1 MLRWGRWSGGT
12 ASITL
17 EDGTDASQ
25 DLSQQSLHWVS
36 GPEWFG
42 PPVIPLSG
50 AVDYSLIG
58 NTSPTDN
65 SGNVGVL
72 GSASFMADF
81 TNMKVFSDLVLTI
94 NQVTWT
100 TSGGVG
106 DIGSGVGLPAHQ
118 FSGSYANIAITGRP
132 TGPVTSTNGFFS
144 GFFSDPGNTPDPSL
158 PGGVGMTYTLTD
170 ENGGDGGV
178 VVSGALVFGDPQP
191 ALPPAIGGGP

>member
-1 MLRWGRWSGGT
+1 
-12 ASITL
+12 
-17 EDGTDASQ
+17 
-25 DLSQQSLHWVS
+25 
-36 GPEWFG
+36 
-42 PPVIPLSG
+42 
-50 AVDYSLIG
+50 
-58 NTSPTDN
+58 
-65 SGNVGVL
+65 
-72 GSASFMADF
+72 MADF

-170 ENGGDGGV
+170 ENGGGTEA
-178 VVSGALVFGDPQP
+178 S
-191 ALPPAIGGGP
+191 